1 MKIIAGNW
9 KMNGTPSENRQR
21 LMDIKATTDASVNR
35 VIVFP
40 PYLSLADAAEI
51 LGDTDI
57 AVGAQNCYPKES
69 GAYTGE
75 VSAAMLKEAG
85 CTYCLVGHSERRQY
99 FNESGA
105 FLKEKVTALL
115 ELGLIPVFCVG
126 ESLEQRE
133 NGTWKEVIAS
143 QLKEVLCGLDFD
155 RDRLMVAYEPVWA
168 IGTGKTATPEDA
180 DAAMGFIRGVL
191 AENGLP
197 DDVFLL
203 YGGSA
208 KPANA
213 EELLAEKNIDGLL
226 IGGASLKPEDF
237 AAMTRA
243 AVSETRTVENE

>member
-21 LMDIKATTDASVNR
+21 LMDIKATADASVNR

-168 IGTGKTATPEDA
+168 IGTGKTATVAQASEVCTLIRDTVRTLFGA
-180 DAAMGFIRGVL
+180 RAARSITIQ
-191 AENGLP
+191 
-197 DDVFLL
+197 
-203 YGGSA
+203 YGGSM
-208 KPANA
+208 NA
-213 EELLAEKNIDGLL
+213 ENAAGLLAQLNIDGGL
-226 IGGASLKPEDF
+226 IGGASLKPEAFKAIVD
-237 AAMTRA
+237 AA
-243 AVSETRTVENE
+243 NQD